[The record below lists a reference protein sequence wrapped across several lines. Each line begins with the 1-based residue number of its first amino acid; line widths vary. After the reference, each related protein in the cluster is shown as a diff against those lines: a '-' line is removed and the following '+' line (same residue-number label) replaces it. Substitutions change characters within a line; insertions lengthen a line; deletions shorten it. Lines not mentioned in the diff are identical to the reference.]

1 LTIHGESLQRIDPG
15 GLDGLENCFSM
26 EFAITGTRVE
36 EIPSRICDLLHT
48 GAWTKM
54 DLSFNRMSAL
64 DYSTLYPNKTTWY
77 SRGTKILEGEIPC
90 GDFTIPFPCIS
101 SLTHYFLLD
110 GIEEEQVSCTMI
122 VFTWGV

>member
-1 LTIHGESLQRIDPG
+1 LERIELR

-26 EFAITGTRVE
+26 ELAITGTRVE
-36 EIPSRICDLLHT
+36 EIPSRIFDLLQL

-64 DYSTLYPNKTTWY
+64 DYSTLYPNKTTWF

-90 GDFTIPFPCIS
+90 RDFAMPFFCMTF
-101 SLTHYFLLD
+101 LTHYFLLD
-110 GIEEEQVSCTMI
+110 EIEEEQVPCTMI
-122 VFTWGV
+122 VLPWGV